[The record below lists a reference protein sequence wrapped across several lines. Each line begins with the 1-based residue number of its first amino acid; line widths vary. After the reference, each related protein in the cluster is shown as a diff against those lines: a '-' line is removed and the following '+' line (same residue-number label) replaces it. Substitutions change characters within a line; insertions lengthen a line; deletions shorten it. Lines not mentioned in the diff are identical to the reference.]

1 MKSVP
6 RSLACTC
13 RSSDN
18 HESTTIVERT
28 KSGSENHP
36 ELRILAKE
44 GLRRIPARG
53 LYTEEARLERL
64 AYLRKETGTALS
76 EMGKCNLQADRLTG
90 NIENLIGS
98 IEIPVGIAGPLVI
111 HGEKA
116 DGAFYLPMATSEGAL
131 VASATRGATAI
142 SRSGGVTARVL
153 RQQMLRVPLFVLSN
167 MKEAL
172 LFADIIRTHVEELQT
187 RVNQVSSHAK
197 LTQVDPI
204 LIGNQVHVRFVY
216 ETGDASGQNMTTT
229 STWHACQWLMEYMQK
244 HHSIGFENF
253 LIEGNMSGDKKVG
266 FQSFIAGRGTRVSA
280 EAFISTEDLMR
291 VLKVTPEQMA
301 SCHHL
306 GMVGACQSGTIG
318 YNINTA
324 NVIAASFA
332 ATGQDIA
339 CVHESSV
346 AQFHVQSMEGGLYAS
361 MVLPSLVVG
370 TVGGGTALPRQQQML
385 EMMGCAG
392 TGKVSRFAEIIA
404 GFCLALDLSTMSAI
418 ISGQFASA
426 HERLGRNKPVQ
437 WFLAEDINADFLT
450 TGLQQYFADESLL
463 VERVEP
469 LASFKMGSSII
480 TELTAR
486 KLDKFVGFLPLSLGY
501 HSEGNTPD
509 QSSLNVVVKVKP
521 LDKEVIL
528 MANSMAGMCGT
539 GLRETHECWKHK
551 TGLADC
557 HLREL
562 AIYNQTDPR
571 LVRHIPAIYQT
582 WQNSDREA
590 YVIVMEQLDDVLLM
604 DTADDVSGWGA
615 THIDAALEGIAKVH
629 SIWYGHTEELES
641 EPWIGSVPTAVS
653 MVEMSDLWQQLG
665 FHAAQEFP
673 EWIIGRDVE
682 WHRRLVRRLGR
693 WWSEIDSMP
702 KTLIHNDFNPRNIC
716 LRESDDAQDSF
727 GYRLCAYDWELA
739 TIHLPQHDLAEL
751 LCFVLTPDTPKSVVD
766 HHVEVHRRALEK
778 ASSQAID
785 AEQWRRGFNLSLC
798 DLAVNRFM
806 LYLVAHTFRHYPFM
820 QRISRTLRHL
830 IQMESGREVIPR

>member
-1 MKSVP
+1 
-6 RSLACTC
+6 
-13 RSSDN
+13 
-18 HESTTIVERT
+18 
-28 KSGSENHP
+28 
-36 ELRILAKE
+36 
-44 GLRRIPARG
+44 
-53 LYTEEARLERL
+53 
-64 AYLRKETGTALS
+64 
-76 EMGKCNLQADRLTG
+76 
-90 NIENLIGS
+90 
-98 IEIPVGIAGPLVI
+98 
-111 HGEKA
+111 
-116 DGAFYLPMATSEGAL
+116 MATSEGAL
-131 VASATRGATAI
+131 VASVTRGATAI

-167 MKEAL
+167 MQEAL
-172 LFADIIRTHVEELQT
+172 LFADVIRRHVDDLQT
-187 RVNQVSSHAK
+187 RVNQVSSHAR
-197 LTQVDPI
+197 LTQVDPF

-216 ETGDASGQNMTTT
+216 QTGDASGQNMTTT
-229 STWHACQWLMEYMQK
+229 STWHACQWLMAYMQK
-244 HHSIGFENF
+244 HHSVRFENF
-253 LIEGNMSGDKKVG
+253 WIEGNMSGDKKVS

-280 EAFISTEDLMR
+280 EAFISTEELMH

-301 SCHHL
+301 NCHHL

-318 YNINTA
+318 YNVNTA

-346 AQFHVQSMEGGLYAS
+346 AQLHVQATEGGLYAS

-392 TGKVSRFAEIIA
+392 SGKVSRLAEIIA

-426 HERLGRNKPVQ
+426 HERLGRNKPVR
-437 WFLAEDINADFLT
+437 WFLAEDLNAEFMT
-450 TGLQQYFADESLL
+450 TGLQKYFSDQSLV

-469 LASFKMGSSII
+469 ITSFKMGSSII

-486 KLDKFVGFLPLSLGY
+486 KLDKFVGLLPLSLGY
-501 HSEGNTPD
+501 HSENNQPE
-509 QSSLNVVVKVKP
+509 QASLNVVVKVKP

-528 MANSMAGMCGT
+528 MANSMAGMCAT
-539 GLRETHECWKHK
+539 GLREVHNRWKDK
-551 TGLADC
+551 TGAAEC

-571 LVRHIPAIYQT
+571 LVRHIPTIYHT
-582 WQNSDREA
+582 WQDPEREA

-604 DTADDVSGWGA
+604 DTADDVSGWDSA
-615 THIDAALEGIAKVH
+615 HIDAALEGIAKVH

-641 EPWIGSVPTAVS
+641 EPWIGSVPTTAS
-653 MVEMSDLWQQLG
+653 MVEMSDLWEQLG

-682 WHRRLVRRLGR
+682 WHRRLVRRLDK
-693 WWSEIDSMP
+693 WWHEIDSMP

-716 LRESDDAQDSF
+716 LRKSDDPQDSH
-727 GYRLCAYDWELA
+727 GYCLCAYDWELA

-751 LCFVLTPDTPKSVVD
+751 LSFVLTADTPKSVVD
-766 HHVEVHRRALEK
+766 QHVEVHRRALEK
-778 ASSQAID
+778 ASGRAID
-785 AEQWRRGFNLSLC
+785 AGQWRRGFNLSLC

-806 LYLVAHTFRHYPFM
+806 FYLMAHTFRHYPFM
-820 QRISRTLRHL
+820 QRITCTLRHL
-830 IQMESGREVIPR
+830 IRIESGRAPQ